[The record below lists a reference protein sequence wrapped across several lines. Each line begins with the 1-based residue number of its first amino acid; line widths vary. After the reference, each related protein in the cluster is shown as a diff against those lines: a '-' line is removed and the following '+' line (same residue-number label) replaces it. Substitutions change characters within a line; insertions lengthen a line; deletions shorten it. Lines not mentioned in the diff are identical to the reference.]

1 MTYEELKLEA
11 LKLSI
16 ERREE
21 LGNTLLR
28 SIEEED
34 SETDPEIEHAVLQE
48 VRRRYQ
54 MIMEGKD
61 QLTPAEDV
69 YAELLSEQD

>member
-1 MTYEELKLEA
+1 MTYEELTLEA

-28 SIEEED
+28 SVDEEE
-34 SETDPEIEHAVLQE
+34 SGTDPEIEHAVLQE
-48 VRRRYQ
+48 VRRRHQ
-54 MIMEGKD
+54 AIMEGKD
-61 QLTPAEDV
+61 QLIPAEDV
-69 YAELLSEQD
+69 YAELLSERD